1 MQIHPIDLEAVTT
14 AKELIPEDE
23 LLCLVVECF
32 QALADQTR
40 TKILYALRKQP
51 LSVRDLAI
59 TVGIS
64 ESAMSHQLST
74 LKDKRLVKAERK
86 ANVMLYSIS
95 YLHLKNLLKEAEN
108 YADHVKSGILDHPY
122 K

>member
-23 LLCLVVECF
+23 LLSLVVECF

>member
-1 MQIHPIDLEAVTT
+1 MQIHPIDLEAVTN

-23 LLCLVVECF
+23 LLSLVVECF
-32 QALADQTR
+32 QALADNTR

-108 YADHVKSGILDHPY
+108 YADHVKSGIMDHPY

>member
-14 AKELIPEDE
+14 AKDLIPEDK
-23 LLCLVVECF
+23 LLYLVVECF

-122 K
+122 E